1 MPFTDY
7 LNSLRYD
14 QMFGQAQP
22 QQMPMQEQPPIGMDQ
37 MSMTPQMGMPQQQS
51 APYQPEHS
59 ASDFLTQILSQL
71 PERHKASL
79 MDRIFAG
86 ISGLAGPAA
95 APIQDRILNGD
106 FNEQMG
112 DWKTKAEAA
121 TNAANMERQ
130 NNTLAKSAYD
140 TNESRKITQQRADE
154 YVNRGRIEAQRETS
168 LAQDREAKQK
178 IAEHK
183 MELLQLEHDNPGVY
197 TWKTGADGYLYGLN
211 NKTGKSTKT
220 EVMSGDLSLAD
231 KHRFRME
238 EIEAQGQNAIDAK
251 ATAPGVAPKPGSE
264 TDTTSKVVDSTGKT
278 VDTNR
283 KVVVK
288 PTGNSGGMVVM
299 KDKAGKAWKVAP
311 ENVAAFKAANGIK

>member
-1 MPFTDY
+1 MAFTDY

-22 QQMPMQEQPPIGMDQ
+22 QQMPMQEQPPIGIDQ
-37 MSMTPQMGMPQQQS
+37 MGMMPQMGMPQQQS

-86 ISGLAGPAA
+86 VAGLGGPQA

-106 FNEQMG
+106 YNQNMQ
-112 DWKTKAEAA
+112 DWQTKAAAA

-154 YVNRGRIEAQRETS
+154 YVNRGRVEAEKEKS
-168 LAQDREAKQK
+168 LAADREAKQE
-178 IAEHK
+178 IAQQK
-183 MELLQLEHDNPGVY
+183 LELLQLDAANPGVY
-197 TWKTGADGYLYGLN
+197 SWKMGPDGYLYGLN
-211 NKTGKSTKT
+211 NKTGKSIKT
-220 EVMSGDLSLAD
+220 GVKQVTPLEQ
-231 KHRFRME
+231 HQFRME
-238 EIEAQGQNAIDAK
+238 EIGAQGQNAADVK

-264 TDTTSKVVDSTGKT
+264 TDTTRKVTDSTGKT
-278 VDTNR
+278 VDTTS

-299 KDKAGKAWKVAP
+299 KDKTGKSWKVAP